1 MSVELKEIQMK
12 EIELLE
18 MMGITQPC
26 PLMERKRKMLRKT
39 KTQWECVNKREERD
53 SQDILSCWHGEGGRE
68 KAR

>member
-26 PLMERKRKMLRKT
+26 LLMERKRKMLRKT
-39 KTQWECVNKREERD
+39 KTLGMCEQKRGTGQSGHFELLAWRRRK
-53 SQDILSCWHGEGGRE
+53 GKG
-68 KAR
+68 

>member
-26 PLMERKRKMLRKT
+26 LLMERKRKTLRKT
-39 KTQWECVNKREERD
+39 KTQCEQKRGTGQSGHFELLAWRRRK
-53 SQDILSCWHGEGGRE
+53 GKG
-68 KAR
+68 